1 MLTLFGSIAVG
12 VMMFSY
18 WLEVRSKWFVLAF
31 AAGSGATSLYS
42 GLVEAYPITVIEAA
56 WAVIALQRFF
66 RRQRQEAQ
74 A

>member
-31 AAGSGATSLYS
+31 AAGSGATKVDPIIKTAR
-42 GLVEAYPITVIEAA
+42 GLN
-56 WAVIALQRFF
+56 
-66 RRQRQEAQ
+66 
-74 A
+74 